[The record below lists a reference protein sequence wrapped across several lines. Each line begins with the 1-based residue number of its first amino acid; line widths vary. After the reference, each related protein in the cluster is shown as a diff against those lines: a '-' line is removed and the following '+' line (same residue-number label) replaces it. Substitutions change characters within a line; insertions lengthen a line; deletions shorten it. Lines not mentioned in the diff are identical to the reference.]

1 MEDSMLWE
9 TEREHI
15 ATPCHPCAFVRP
27 CVFYVFPGIYLIQEK
42 PLFKDKS
49 KFYFF
54 NSIFLS
60 INKMSILKYQMGLYT
75 LMRGLQ

>member
-54 NSIFLS
+54 
-60 INKMSILKYQMGLYT
+60 
-75 LMRGLQ
+75 